1 MKQKLNKLE
10 KYWVMYDVG
19 NSAFALLVST
29 IIPIYFKNMATEN
42 GVSAADS
49 TAYLSYAISIST
61 LIVAIL
67 GPVLGTVADG
77 KNRKKPL
84 FTLFMLIG
92 VLGCAALALPKSAIL
107 FLVVFVITKVGFSGS
122 LIFYD
127 SMLVDVTTD
136 ERMDDVSS
144 QGYAWGYIGSCV
156 PFIASLALIFGADY
170 IGISGTVATA
180 GAFII
185 NALWWAVVTIPLLK
199 NYKQNYYVETKVNGV
214 KETIKRLGT
223 VCGEIKKD
231 KKVFLFLVAF
241 FFYIDGVYTIIE
253 MATSYGKDVGI
264 SDTSL
269 LLALLLTQI
278 VAFPCAIIFGKL
290 AQKFE
295 TSRLITVC
303 IGAYFLVAIYALWLD
318 AAWKFW
324 VMATFVGVFQGAIQA
339 LSRSYFAKI
348 IPKEKSSE
356 YFGIFDI
363 FGKGASFMG
372 TMLMGISTQIF
383 HTSKAGVIV
392 IASMFVIGFV
402 IFKIQSQTMQRGEK
416 RSLAVSRTLDEFEAE
431 TENDYDD
438 YDYGYENDYEIG
450 DMDFAEERF

>member
-29 IIPIYFKNMATEN
+29 IIPIYFKNMATQN
-42 GVSAADS
+42 SISAADS

-84 FTLFMLIG
+84 FTLFMMVG
-92 VLGCAALALPKSAIL
+92 VIGCAALALPKSAML

-170 IGISGTVATA
+170 IGISGTMATA
-180 GAFII
+180 IAFVI

-199 NYKQNYYVETKVNGV
+199 NYKQNYYVETRTSGV
-214 KETIKRLGT
+214 TETVKRLGS
-223 VCGEIKKD
+223 VCGEIKNN

-269 LLALLLTQI
+269 L
-278 VAFPCAIIFGKL
+278 VAFPCAIIFGRL
-290 AQKFE
+290 AQKFD
-295 TSRLITVC
+295 TARLIAVC
-303 IGAYFLVAIYALWLD
+303 IGAYFLVAVYALWLD

-339 LSRSYFAKI
+339 LSRSYYARI

-392 IASMFVIGFV
+392 IAAMFVIGFV
-402 IFKIQSQTMQRGEK
+402 VFKLQANAMQHKEK
-416 RSLAVSRTLDEFEAE
+416 DFAQKNVRDEFEAE
-431 TENDYDD
+431 DQNDY
-438 YDYGYENDYEIG
+438 YEDEDDYEIG

>member
-84 FTLFMLIG
+84 FTLFMMVG
-92 VLGCAALALPKSAIL
+92 VIGCAALALPKSAML

-156 PFIASLALIFGADY
+156 PFVVSLALIFGADY

-264 SDTSL
+264 NDTSL

>member
-29 IIPIYFKNMATEN
+29 IIPIYFKNMATQN
-42 GVSAADS
+42 SISAADS

-84 FTLFMLIG
+84 FTLFMMVG
-92 VLGCAALALPKSAIL
+92 VIGCAALALPKSAML

-170 IGISGTVATA
+170 IGISGTMATA
-180 GAFII
+180 IAFVI

-199 NYKQNYYVETKVNGV
+199 NYKQNYYVETRTSGV
-214 KETIKRLGT
+214 TETVKRLGS
-223 VCGEIKKD
+223 VCGEIKNN

-278 VAFPCAIIFGKL
+278 VAFPCAIIFGRL
-290 AQKFE
+290 AQKFD
-295 TSRLITVC
+295 TARLIAVC
-303 IGAYFLVAIYALWLD
+303 IGAYFLVAVYALWLD
-318 AAWKFW
+318 ATWKFW
-324 VMATFVGVFQGAIQA
+324 MMATFVGVFQGAIQA
-339 LSRSYFAKI
+339 LSRSYYARI

-392 IASMFVIGFV
+392 IAAMFVIGFV
-402 IFKIQSQTMQRGEK
+402 VFKLQANAMQYKEK
-416 RSLAVSRTLDEFEAE
+416 DFAQKNVRDEFEAE
-431 TENDYDD
+431 DQNDY
-438 YDYGYENDYEIG
+438 YEDEDDYEIG

>member
-29 IIPIYFKNMATEN
+29 IIPIYFKNMATQN
-42 GVSAADS
+42 GISAADS

-84 FTLFMLIG
+84 FTLFMMVG
-92 VLGCAALALPKSAIL
+92 VIGCAALALPKSAML

-170 IGISGTVATA
+170 IGISGTMATA
-180 GAFII
+180 IAFVI

-199 NYKQNYYVETKVNGV
+199 NYKQNYYVETRTSGV
-214 KETIKRLGT
+214 TETVKRLGS
-223 VCGEIKKD
+223 VCGEIKNN

-278 VAFPCAIIFGKL
+278 VAFPCAIIFGRL
-290 AQKFE
+290 AQKFD
-295 TSRLITVC
+295 TARLIAVC
-303 IGAYFLVAIYALWLD
+303 IGAYFLVAVYALWLD

-324 VMATFVGVFQGAIQA
+324 MMATFVGVFQGAIQA
-339 LSRSYFAKI
+339 LSRSYYVRI

-392 IASMFVIGFV
+392 IAAMFVIGFV
-402 IFKIQSQTMQRGEK
+402 VFKLQANAMQHKEK
-416 RSLAVSRTLDEFEAE
+416 DFAQKNVRDEFEAE
-431 TENDYDD
+431 DQNDY
-438 YDYGYENDYEIG
+438 YEDEDDYEIG

>member
-10 KYWVMYDVG
+10 KYCVMYDVG

-29 IIPIYFKNMATEN
+29 IIPIYFKNMATQN
-42 GVSAADS
+42 SISAADS

-84 FTLFMLIG
+84 FTLFMMVG
-92 VLGCAALALPKSAIL
+92 VIGCAALALPKSAML

-170 IGISGTVATA
+170 IGISGTMATA
-180 GAFII
+180 IAFVI

-199 NYKQNYYVETKVNGV
+199 NYKQNYYVETRTSGV
-214 KETIKRLGT
+214 TETVKRLGS
-223 VCGEIKKD
+223 VCGEIKNN

-278 VAFPCAIIFGKL
+278 VAFPCAIIFGRL
-290 AQKFE
+290 AQKFD
-295 TSRLITVC
+295 TARLIAVC
-303 IGAYFLVAIYALWLD
+303 IGAYFLVAVYALWLD

-324 VMATFVGVFQGAIQA
+324 MMATFVGVFQGAIQA
-339 LSRSYFAKI
+339 LSRSYYARI

-392 IASMFVIGFV
+392 IAAMFVIGFV
-402 IFKIQSQTMQRGEK
+402 VFKLQANAMQHKEK
-416 RSLAVSRTLDEFEAE
+416 DFAQKNVRDEFEAE
-431 TENDYDD
+431 DQNDY
-438 YDYGYENDYEIG
+438 YEDEDDYEIG